1 VEDFF
6 MANFEWYE
14 RNGCQRC
21 VIDGESWLAIEVP
34 ETGGFWLRGPLW
46 ARSNDCD
53 SMAAV
58 EEEIQNQID
67 ERRAALAESRG
78 QEYQAWC
85 RGWERV

>member
-1 VEDFF
+1 
-6 MANFEWYE
+6 MANFDWQEVSDVV
-14 RNGCQRC
+14 RKC
-21 VIDGESWLAIEVP
+21 VIDGEIWCIQNELE
-34 ETGGFWLRGPLW
+34 GFLVCGPLW
-46 ARSNDCD
+46 STEKDCD
-53 SMAAV
+53 SLAAA